1 MALNNQHVRRF
12 LREVLRTG
20 ALLVIASLMLYLST
34 YHLPDPALGSVLT
47 SSAIL
52 LYVVAFSH
60 VTRRIVLP
68 SVDIR
73 HYLAEAHKGN
83 LAAAVVV
90 AAVIWAFISLVQAG
104 VALLR

>member
-1 MALNNQHVRRF
+1 MNQHVRRF

-20 ALLVIASLMLYLST
+20 AMLIVASLLLYLST

-47 SSAIL
+47 SSSIL
-52 LYVVAFSH
+52 LYVVTFSH
-60 VTRRIVLP
+60 ITRRIVIP
-68 SVDIR
+68 SVDLR
-73 HYLAEAHKGN
+73 HFLAEALKGN

-90 AAVIWAFISLVQAG
+90 AAVLWAFIMLVQSG